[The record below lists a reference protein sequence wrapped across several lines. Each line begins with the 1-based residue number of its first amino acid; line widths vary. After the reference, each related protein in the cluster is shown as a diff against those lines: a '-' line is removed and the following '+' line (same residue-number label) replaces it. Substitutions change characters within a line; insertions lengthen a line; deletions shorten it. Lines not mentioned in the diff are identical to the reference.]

1 MLTRNSVLQFLCVVS
16 IMSMSQVE
24 GWWTQHVKLRQEV
37 GFMLAMAAFKNN
49 IMLQYFKM
57 SLTVKC

>member
-1 MLTRNSVLQFLCVVS
+1 MLTRNSVLQFLCV
-16 IMSMSQVE
+16 MSMSQVE
-24 GWWTQHVKLRQEV
+24 GRWTQHVKLGQEV

-57 SLTVKC
+57 SITHC